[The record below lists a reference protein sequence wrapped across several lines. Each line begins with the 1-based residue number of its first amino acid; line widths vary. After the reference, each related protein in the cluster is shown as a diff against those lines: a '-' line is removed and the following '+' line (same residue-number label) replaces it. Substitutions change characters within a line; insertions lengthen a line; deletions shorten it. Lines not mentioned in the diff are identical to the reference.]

1 LLAALLLLAATL
13 VVGCGSQSAN
23 YEGTWIQK
31 ALPNSSPETPI
42 VIKKV
47 GDKYAFSSPNGESFG
62 YMLHTTA
69 TDSGQT
75 TLYSMVLDAGAVA
88 TQDGGKLKLS
98 NGKDTLEFTVSGDT
112 MTMVVPG
119 VQAAFTFSRVAAK

>member
-119 VQAAFTFSRVAAK
+119 VQAAFTFSRVATK